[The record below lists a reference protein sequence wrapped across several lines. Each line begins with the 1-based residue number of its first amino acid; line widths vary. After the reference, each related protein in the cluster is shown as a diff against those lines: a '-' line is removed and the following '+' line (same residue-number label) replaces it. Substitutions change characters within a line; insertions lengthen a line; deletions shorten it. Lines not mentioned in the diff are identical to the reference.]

1 MILVQCCAPFLVI
14 WHWQPPNTKLYHHL
28 GWSIFSDVL
37 QLWNIK
43 ISIFYFHALHVSSS
57 SSEHNYTISAFAPIS
72 HFCDVKLTICGYF
85 CRLHKYFFSF
95 FFYRTT
101 KWVNGRIIF
110 KMCSLSGVLQI
121 LFLTWYPKLEDISW
135 YDANIMPPFQDLAGD
150 WVLERF
156 RHVAMRV
163 CGVQQRFLLR
173 RDPSAR
179 IGVCDPSARIGGGS
193 LWTRRNLISLDP
205 LMLLGNPVLFSCEL
219 NPFDSIS
226 TLAVLSSKPF
236 FAIRHPEMRPLI
248 GWFQI
253 WLVDMLSG
261 IRQN

>member
-1 MILVQCCAPFLVI
+1 M
-14 WHWQPPNTKLYHHL
+14 
-28 GWSIFSDVL
+28 
-37 QLWNIK
+37 
-43 ISIFYFHALHVSSS
+43 
-57 SSEHNYTISAFAPIS
+57 
-72 HFCDVKLTICGYF
+72 
-85 CRLHKYFFSF
+85 
-95 FFYRTT
+95 
-101 KWVNGRIIF
+101 NGRIIF

-205 LMLLGNPVLFSCEL
+205 PLMLLGNPVLFSCEL

>member
-1 MILVQCCAPFLVI
+1 MFRRQALNTIIQLVLLCQLVTFATWNKQFAANFVDETNI
-14 WHWQPPNTKLYHHL
+14 FFRFYTQLQYEWMGALYVQSCRS
-28 GWSIFSDVL
+28 G
-37 QLWNIK
+37 K
-43 ISIFYFHALHVSSS
+43 AVS
-57 SSEHNYTISAFAPIS
+57 
-72 HFCDVKLTICGYF
+72 
-85 CRLHKYFFSF
+85 
-95 FFYRTT
+95 
-101 KWVNGRIIF
+101 
-110 KMCSLSGVLQI
+110 QI
-121 LFLTWYPKLEDISW
+121 LFLLWHPRLEQISW

-179 IGVCDPSARIGGGS
+179 IGGCDPFARIGGGS

-236 FAIRHPEMRPLI
+236 FAIGHPEMRPLI

-261 IRQN
+261 IGQN